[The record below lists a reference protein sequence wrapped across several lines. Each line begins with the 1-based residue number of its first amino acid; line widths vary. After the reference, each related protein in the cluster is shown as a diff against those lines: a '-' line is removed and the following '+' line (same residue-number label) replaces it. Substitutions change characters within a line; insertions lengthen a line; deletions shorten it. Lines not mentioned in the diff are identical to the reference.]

1 MKRFLYLLLLIFTAC
16 SMAKRQPEWIVERPY
31 NNEYYIAIVKVPR
44 KAPNYVE
51 LARNNAILE
60 ISTQISVQ
68 IDSDI
73 ALKETEE
80 NGIPSSEIISRIRS
94 SSKNILKDLQ
104 LVGTYET
111 KNDYW
116 AYYRLSKSEYSAW
129 RKAQCNQAMAQALN
143 LLADF
148 DSSTSNIASGIASLL
163 HGLELIVDYTD
174 MDLTTLYKG
183 NEINLYNELFYRL
196 NRLPE
201 KLSVKFATN
210 EIDIVAKQRE
220 RKTVNI
226 AVSYKTVN
234 NEYPC
239 SNFPVC
245 FNFNSGKGE
254 IITQAIT
261 DENGKAE
268 LIINRITSFSN
279 PQFIEAKPNKDFWLV
294 GRENTVV
301 KTMFNNLQFMPAV
314 LKLNVRR
321 PKAYLEYSFDN
332 TPGTDFRNILV
343 KKLQDLDLEVTE
355 NQNTSDYTFKVDIY
369 NRSTNYLP
377 LLNQYSATADA
388 YIELLQTGNG
398 KSIYNT
404 NITGIKS
411 TASLPEIAR
420 KMSEL
425 NAVNEIC
432 DKVMFMLVEQYI
444 MF

>member
-16 SMAKRQPEWIVERPY
+16 SMAKKQPEWILEMPY
-31 NNEYYIAIVKVPR
+31 DNEYYSAVVKISR

-94 SSKNILKDLQ
+94 SSNNKIRDLQ

-116 AYYRLSKSEYSAW
+116 AYYRLSKREYSAW
-129 RKAQCNQAMAQALN
+129 RKTQCEQAMAQALN

-148 DSSTSNIASGIASLL
+148 DSSTSNIVSGITSLL
-163 HGLELIVDYTD
+163 QGLELIVDYTD
-174 MDLTTLYKG
+174 RDLTTLYKG

-201 KLSVKFATN
+201 TLSLKFANN
-210 EIDIVAKQRE
+210 EIDLTAKQRE
-220 RKTVNI
+220 RKTVTL
-226 AVSYKTVN
+226 AVNYNKN
-234 NEYPC
+234 GQEYPC

-245 FNFNSGKGE
+245 FIFSSGKGE
-254 IITQAIT
+254 IIPYTTT

-279 PQFIEAKPNKDFWLV
+279 PQFIEAKPDKDFWLAD
-294 GRENTVV
+294 RDNTVV
-301 KTMFNNLQFMPAV
+301 KSMFNNLRFMPAAI
-314 LKLNVRR
+314 KLNVRH

-332 TPGTDFRNILV
+332 TPGTDFRNILI

-355 NQNTSDYTFKVDIY
+355 NQNASDWTFKVNIY
-369 NRSTNYLP
+369 NRSSNYLP

-388 YIELLQTGNG
+388 YIELLQSSNG

-404 NITGIKS
+404 NLTGIKS
-411 TASLPEIAR
+411 TASLPEIAE

-432 DKVMFMLVEQYI
+432 DKVMYMLVEQYI